1 MKKITQTIKFLSLV
15 ILCLGATFSVSA
27 QNDYYPIISG
37 ASTSGNGRAPQGGR
51 NVSRSVWLL
60 TAAEMAASG
69 FVTGDNISGL
79 GFTYQT
85 AQDIA
90 TTGTMVVYLQNT
102 ADVANNKS
110 TTWATAISGM
120 TTASN
125 GSITIPNTVGEFNYV
140 FSGGSSFTYSGGALY
155 VAFDYQN
162 SGTVS
167 ATTNIALCNTSLTN
181 GLKGAIS
188 AAGVTTPPATIT
200 SSSFRP
206 ETRLAKPVSCARP
219 TNLSTNLASATLNSA
234 SLSWNPVGGANVDL
248 EYGAYNYT
256 VGTGTTLT
264 SVTSPYTL
272 SGLTDS
278 TVYDYYVRT
287 NCGSGY
293 SIWNGPYAF
302 NTLFTPANVP
312 YNTSFE
318 QEQLPFVGWSTPNTT
333 PVTGDW
339 SIGNYGAGVL
349 VQDGVSSVASI
360 TPATTAADN
369 WMFSRGMNLVGGS
382 LVTITYYISNYQATT
397 TATGSYQLTVG
408 NAQSIASQTQ
418 VLATE
423 TGLNVAAFTLKT
435 FTFTPATSGVY
446 YFGFRNNTPANA
458 TGTHALIVDNFS
470 VSQVLSNDKFIESNF
485 SIYPN
490 PVKSTLNIQNELFNE
505 SFNVTISDL
514 NGRTIKNINSSNNDL
529 TIDMNDIQ
537 NGIYLVSVKTEKG
550 SFVKKIVKN

>member
-102 ADVANNKS
+102 SDVANNKS

-219 TNLSTNLASATLNSA
+219 TNLSSNLASATLNSA
-234 SLSWNPVGGANVDL
+234 ALSWNPVGGANVDL

-272 SGLTDS
+272 SGLTNS

-318 QEQLPFVGWSTPNTT
+318 QEQLPFVGWSTPNAT

-408 NAQSIASQTQ
+408 NAQSVASQTQ

-470 VSQVLSNDKFIESNF
+470 VSQVLSNDNFIESSF